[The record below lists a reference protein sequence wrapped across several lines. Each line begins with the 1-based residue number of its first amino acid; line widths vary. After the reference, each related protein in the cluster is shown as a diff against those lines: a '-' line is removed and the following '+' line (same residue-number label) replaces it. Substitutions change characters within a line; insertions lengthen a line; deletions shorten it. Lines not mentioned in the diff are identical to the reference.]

1 MWGPGRD
8 VVGKGA
14 AGDRGRRAAGPGAK
28 ARGSR
33 LGSRRGSKGSL
44 PGSAGSH
51 EGPLQLLIGDKHHH
65 VPGPQSEKG
74 GREPRRE
81 KTQVHLS
88 LTRRRRHRR
97 ALASGPTRM
106 LCPKG
111 GQEGP
116 GDGAAAVNRAPSESA
131 LEHPASRQESSPRR
145 KELGAGEG
153 LGDTRTRIRDR
164 WTRVATRLQG
174 WAVLCPGGWAQ
185 EIGNW
190 AGWLEA
196 HPL

>member
-33 LGSRRGSKGSL
+33 IGSRRGSKGSL

-88 LTRRRRHRR
+88 PAAAATAAGRWHPVQPGCPVPREVRR
-97 ALASGPTRM
+97 AQGM
-106 LCPKG
+106 
-111 GQEGP
+111 
-116 GDGAAAVNRAPSESA
+116 
-131 LEHPASRQESSPRR
+131 
-145 KELGAGEG
+145 EL
-153 LGDTRTRIRDR
+153 
-164 WTRVATRLQG
+164 RL
-174 WAVLCPGGWAQ
+174 
-185 EIGNW
+185 
-190 AGWLEA
+190 
-196 HPL
+196 